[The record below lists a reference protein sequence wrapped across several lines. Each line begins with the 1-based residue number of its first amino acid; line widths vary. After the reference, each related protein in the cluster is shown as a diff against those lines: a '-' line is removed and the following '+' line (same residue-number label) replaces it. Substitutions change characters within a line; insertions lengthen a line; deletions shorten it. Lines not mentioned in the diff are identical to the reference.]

1 MSGIIGY
8 YTTPILHIAVYS
20 FIFATTTGFM
30 ISSPHASAHESA
42 TTIRYNGKPVK
53 LQYKYRRAGGELLLF
68 IHGLACS
75 KESFYGAWEQKN
87 LKKYSLLAVDLPGF
101 GKSDRP
107 ENFSYSLPDHAGVLY
122 ELVRKLPH
130 KKIHLVGHSMGGAI
144 AVLLA
149 QKNPVRFVSLMN
161 VDGCL
166 GGQNG
171 SQQQQLSPP
180 APPTFEEFSEKLML
194 RIENSKGTPDENG
207 YRLWYEWS
215 RASDP
220 LGFQK
225 SDESLIQ
232 LTRSN
237 IIIDAFFSLPIKKFY
252 FYPERDGMPR
262 VLKNAKKIKTIQ
274 ITGSGHF
281 IMNDNPDEFYGKL
294 AKELSR

>member
-1 MSGIIGY
+1 MLAGFHYEKIFTFKLMVILMIAISCFSILQSPSFGY
-8 YTTPILHIAVYS
+8 E
-20 FIFATTTGFM
+20 
-30 ISSPHASAHESA
+30 SSTA
-42 TTIRYNGKPVK
+42 IRYNGKTLK
-53 LQYKYRRAGGELLLF
+53 LHYKYRRAGGEILLF

-107 ENFSYSLPDHAGVLY
+107 EDFSYSLPDHAGVLY
-122 ELVRKLPH
+122 ELVRKIPH
-130 KKIHLVGHSMGGAI
+130 KRIHLVGHSMGGAV

-149 QKNPVRFVSLMN
+149 QKNPKRFPSLMN

-171 SQQQQLSPP
+171 SQQQQIS
-180 APPTFEEFSEKLML
+180 PPTFEEFSDTLTL
-194 RIENSKGTPDENG
+194 RLENAKGTPAENG
-207 YRLWYEWS
+207 YKLWYQWS
-215 RASDP
+215 RSSDP
-220 LGFQK
+220 FGFQK

-232 LTRSN
+232 LTRSGK
-237 IIIDAFFSLPIKKFY
+237 IIEAFFSLPIKKVY
-252 FYPERDGMPR
+252 FYPDRDGMPR

-274 ITGSGHF
+274 ISGSGHF

>member
-1 MSGIIGY
+1 MSGIIRY
-8 YTTPILHIAVYS
+8 YTTTIMYIAVCFS
-20 FIFATTTGFM
+20 IPASTTGL
-30 ISSPHASAHESA
+30 IIPPSHASAHESSTA
-42 TTIRYNGKPVK
+42 IRYNGKPMK
-53 LQYKYRRAGGELLLF
+53 LHYKYRRAGVELLLF

-75 KESFYGAWEQKN
+75 KESFYGAWNEKR

-107 ENFSYSLPDHAGVLY
+107 MDFSYSLYDHAGVLY
-122 ELVRKLPH
+122 ELTRKIPY

-149 QKNPVRFVSLMN
+149 QKNPKRFVSLMN

-180 APPTFEEFSEKLML
+180 TFEEFSEKLML
-194 RIENSKGTPDENG
+194 RIENSKGKPDENG
-207 YRLWYEWS
+207 YKLWYEWS

-220 LGFQK
+220 FGFQK

-237 IIIDAFFSLPIKKFY
+237 IIIDAFFSLPIKKVY

-274 ITGSGHF
+274 ISGSGHF

-294 AKELSR
+294 AKELAR